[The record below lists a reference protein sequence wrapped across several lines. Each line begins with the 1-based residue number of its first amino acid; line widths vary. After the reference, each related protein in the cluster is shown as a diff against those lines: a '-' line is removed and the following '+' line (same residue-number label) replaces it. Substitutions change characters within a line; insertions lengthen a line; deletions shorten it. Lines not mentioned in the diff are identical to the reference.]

1 MYHPDRC
8 QGRHTTLRDC
18 PPTSGRAEHIRWEKH
33 MSDIKR
39 APEVASLTRRLDHS
53 VPDGD
58 FAPEVTG
65 LTRALDHMVPDG
77 DFAPVTES

>member
-1 MYHPDRC
+1 
-8 QGRHTTLRDC
+8 
-18 PPTSGRAEHIRWEKH
+18 

-39 APEVASLTRRLDHS
+39 APEVAGLTRRLDHS